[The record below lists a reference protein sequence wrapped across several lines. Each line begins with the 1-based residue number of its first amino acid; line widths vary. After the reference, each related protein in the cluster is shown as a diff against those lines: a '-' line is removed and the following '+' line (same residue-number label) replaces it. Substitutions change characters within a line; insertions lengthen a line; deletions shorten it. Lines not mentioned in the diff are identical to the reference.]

1 MVLAYDDTVFRVKM
15 TVDTAPSVNNQAIA
29 FCIAL
34 EDVFEEVTED
44 IRGVQCGAASTGES
58 DTSITEF
65 RTYWFPI
72 SIVESIKN

>member
-44 IRGVQCGAASTGES
+44 IRGV
-58 DTSITEF
+58 
-65 RTYWFPI
+65 
-72 SIVESIKN
+72 